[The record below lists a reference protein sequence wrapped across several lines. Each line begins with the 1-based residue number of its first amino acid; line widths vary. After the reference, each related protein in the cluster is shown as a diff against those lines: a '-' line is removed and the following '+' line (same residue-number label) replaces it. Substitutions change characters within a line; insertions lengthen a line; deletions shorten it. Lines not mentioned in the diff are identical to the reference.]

1 MIKKA
6 IILECIQILKN
17 YSFYKSGDLMNV
29 EKLKDILAKNNT
41 VTFKLYS
48 LEYVI
53 SIIDNHVQIYS
64 PTYLNDIRTYNN
76 INELLN
82 NFRVYNETLLE
93 SENRIVVY
101 E

>member
-1 MIKKA
+1 
-6 IILECIQILKN
+6 
-17 YSFYKSGDLMNV
+17 MNI
-29 EKLKDILAKNNT
+29 EKLKSVLAKNNK

-53 SIIDNHVQIYS
+53 ELVDNHVQIYS
-64 PTYLNDIRTYNN
+64 PTYLNDIRKYNN

-93 SENRIVVY
+93 SEGRIVIY
-101 E
+101 D

>member
-1 MIKKA
+1 
-6 IILECIQILKN
+6 
-17 YSFYKSGDLMNV
+17 MNI
-29 EKLKDILAKNNT
+29 EKLKSVLAKNNK

-53 SIIDNHVQIYS
+53 ELVDNHVQIYS
-64 PTYLNDIRTYNN
+64 PTYLNDIRKYNN

>member
-1 MIKKA
+1 
-6 IILECIQILKN
+6 
-17 YSFYKSGDLMNV
+17 MNI
-29 EKLKDILAKNNT
+29 EKLKDKLAKSNK
-41 VTFKLYS
+41 VLFKLYS

-53 SIIDNHVQIYS
+53 ELVDNHVQIYS
-64 PTYLNDIRTYNN
+64 PTYLNDIRKYNN

-93 SENRIVVY
+93 SENRIAVY

>member
-1 MIKKA
+1 
-6 IILECIQILKN
+6 
-17 YSFYKSGDLMNV
+17 MNI
-29 EKLKDILAKNNT
+29 ERLKDKLTKNNK
-41 VTFKLYS
+41 VMFKLYS

-53 SIIDNHVQIYS
+53 ELVDNNYVQIYS
-64 PTYLNDIRTYNN
+64 PTYSNNIRKYNN

-101 E
+101 D

>member
-1 MIKKA
+1 
-6 IILECIQILKN
+6 
-17 YSFYKSGDLMNV
+17 MNI
-29 EKLKDILAKNNT
+29 EKLKDKLAKNNK
-41 VTFKLYS
+41 VMFKLYS

-53 SIIDNHVQIYS
+53 ELVDNNYVQIHS
-64 PTYLNDIRTYNN
+64 PTYLNDIRKYNN

-82 NFRVYNETLLE
+82 NFRIYNETLLE

>member
-1 MIKKA
+1 
-6 IILECIQILKN
+6 
-17 YSFYKSGDLMNV
+17 MNV
-29 EKLKDILAKNNT
+29 EKLKSVLAKNNK

-53 SIIDNHVQIYS
+53 ELVDNHVQIYS
-64 PTYLNDIRTYNN
+64 STYLNDIRKYNN

-93 SENRIVVY
+93 SDGRIVIY
-101 E
+101 D

>member
-1 MIKKA
+1 
-6 IILECIQILKN
+6 
-17 YSFYKSGDLMNV
+17 MNI
-29 EKLKDILAKNNT
+29 EKLKNALAKNNK

-53 SIIDNHVQIYS
+53 ELVDNHVQIYS
-64 PTYLNDIRTYNN
+64 PTYMNDIRSYSN

-93 SENRIVVY
+93 VDERIVVY
-101 E
+101 DD